1 MASEQPFVV
10 SRIFADGHARYV
22 LLMDDQYWHC
32 SEWEFEM
39 IMDKG
44 HHPEEPRHDRIR
56 QRRRSDRAFEWP

>member
-1 MASEQPFVV
+1 MGSEQPFVV

-22 LLMDDQYWHC
+22 LLMDGKYWHC

-44 HHPEEPRHDRIR
+44 HHPEDIGMIS
-56 QRRRSDRAFEWP
+56 SDSEDE

>member
-1 MASEQPFVV
+1 MVSEQPFVV
-10 SRIFADGHARYV
+10 SRTIADGHARYV

-44 HHPEEPRHDRIR
+44 HHPEDIGMIG
-56 QRRRSDRAFEWP
+56 SDSEDE